1 MSDTVIEIEIG
12 NTFYQYVDAAI
23 VRMMALQPEVQLT
36 FEQPKCQLSA
46 LMMKIKIRFARTF
59 LTSCIA
65 KRFTK
70 ILFQYGRQSWVFNA
84 LTL

>member
-36 FEQPKCQLSA
+36 FEQPKVSIVCPNDEDPNQIRSDFLD
-46 LMMKIKIRFARTF
+46 LLYREKIYQDTLPIRKT
-59 LTSCIA
+59 IM
-65 KRFTK
+65 
-70 ILFQYGRQSWVFNA
+70 GV
-84 LTL
+84 